1 VAFSSE
7 PSPHSGEA
15 RGSTEVRLRD
25 HGTTSTLT
33 ATLLLAVFGAFG
45 AMGCGSS
52 GGGGRSTSAATTGAP
67 VASSTTA
74 GSTSST
80 TTPPGST
87 LPTGTLTVLTYN
99 VAGLPQFI
107 SQVNPST
114 NTALIS
120 PKLNAFELVMVQEDF
135 WYHADLVR
143 DVRHAYQTPPLTSY
157 STLVNDGLNT
167 FSSTPFHSLARVK
180 WSRFH
185 GLLSN
190 SNDGLSSK
198 GFTFARH
205 VLGPG
210 VEVDVYNHHADA
222 GGDQGD
228 IDAREFQFDQMADF
242 IEAFSAGRPLI
253 IVGDTNLHANRP
265 GDMVILAAFLTRLGL
280 TDAARSLNGTEKL
293 DRVMVRSTAD
303 VELTLTSWGIAPG
316 FLDAAGARL
325 SDHDPVTVDLT
336 WKRLR

>member
-1 VAFSSE
+1 M
-7 PSPHSGEA
+7 
-15 RGSTEVRLRD
+15 RD
-25 HGTTSTLT
+25 RGTTSTL
-33 ATLLLAVFGAFG
+33 LLALLAMEALGV
-45 AMGCGSS
+45 MGCGSS
-52 GGGGRSTSAATTGAP
+52 GGSSRSTAAASTSAP
-67 VASSTTA
+67 VASSTTS
-74 GSTSST
+74 GTTST
-80 TTPPGST
+80 TTTTTTGST

-143 DVRHAYQTPPLTSY
+143 DVRHAYQTPPLTSFA
-157 STLVNDGLNT
+157 TLVNDGLNT

-185 GLLSN
+185 GLFSN

-205 VLGPG
+205 VFGPG

-242 IEAFSAGRPLI
+242 IEYTSAGRPLI
-253 IVGDTNLHANRP
+253 IVGDTNLNANRP

-280 TDAARSLNGTEKL
+280 TDAARSLGGTEKL
-293 DRVMVRSTAD
+293 DRIMVRSTAD
-303 VELTLTSWGIAPG
+303 VELSLTSWGIAPG